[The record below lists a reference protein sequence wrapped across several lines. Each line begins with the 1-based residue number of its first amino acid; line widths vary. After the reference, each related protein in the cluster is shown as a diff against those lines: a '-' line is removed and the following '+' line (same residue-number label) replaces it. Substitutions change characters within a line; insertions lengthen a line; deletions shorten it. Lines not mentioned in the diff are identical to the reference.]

1 MRRVGGRRDARQN
14 MLGWLEWDGA
24 VGCVC
29 VFGGRIRESAWMS
42 RVMFCYGCLQHATRR
57 IQAQGL
63 RRRHDRREGNG

>member
-42 RVMFCYGCLQHATRR
+42 KGNVLLWVLATCNAAHTSLRAAA
-57 IQAQGL
+57 QA
-63 RRRHDRREGNG
+63 